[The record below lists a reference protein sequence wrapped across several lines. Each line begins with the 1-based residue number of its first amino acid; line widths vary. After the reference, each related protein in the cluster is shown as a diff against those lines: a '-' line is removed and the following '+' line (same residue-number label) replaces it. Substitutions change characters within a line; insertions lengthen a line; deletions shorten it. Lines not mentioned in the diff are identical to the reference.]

1 MLTCC
6 PQLLRHFVYQDTG
19 SILDL
24 CRPSV
29 LIMLYPNELPRVSV
43 VCLSHDDDLVPC
55 DLVQKH
61 LKETIQP
68 QPGGKGKML
77 DVILSKGPHGAFL
90 ALAEIQDRML
100 LSFRDGI
107 KQAYG

>member
-1 MLTCC
+1 
-6 PQLLRHFVYQDTG
+6 
-19 SILDL
+19 
-24 CRPSV
+24 V
-29 LIMLYPNELPRVSV
+29 LIKGMLGRDLIIAEAFCRNFWWSSLMLYPNELPRVSV